1 MIIPDD
7 TEAEM
12 AKVVEYS
19 GLVSKKSLETEDELE
34 TRKKWHQHRFMEN
47 AKMISNV
54 RSKSGF
60 HEQTVAFRK
69 EGRSV
74 TNCLCEQSVEPGK
87 SRKIACVQGKY
98 QNQLIIQWLKMF

>member
-1 MIIPDD
+1 MTPSVKPEMAMIIPDD

-54 RSKSGF
+54 RSKSGI
-60 HEQTVAFRK
+60 HKQTVSF
-69 EGRSV
+69 GRSDRDS
-74 TNCLCEQSVEPGK
+74 QSVESGK
-87 SRKIACVQGKY
+87 SRKIECVRGKF
-98 QNQLIIQWLKMF
+98 QNQLIILW

>member
-1 MIIPDD
+1 MALVETEFENLTKPTPKIQRITPTVKPEMAMIIPDD

-54 RSKSGF
+54 RSKSGI
-60 HEQTVAFRK
+60 HDHMVRTV
-69 EGRSV
+69 
-74 TNCLCEQSVEPGK
+74 
-87 SRKIACVQGKY
+87 
-98 QNQLIIQWLKMF
+98 

>member
-54 RSKSGF
+54 RSKSGI
-60 HEQTVAFRK
+60 HEQTVSFCK
-69 EGRSV
+69 ESLSQTVCVNSAWNPEKVGRSHV
-74 TNCLCEQSVEPGK
+74 CKENIRIS
-87 SRKIACVQGKY
+87 
-98 QNQLIIQWLKMF
+98 